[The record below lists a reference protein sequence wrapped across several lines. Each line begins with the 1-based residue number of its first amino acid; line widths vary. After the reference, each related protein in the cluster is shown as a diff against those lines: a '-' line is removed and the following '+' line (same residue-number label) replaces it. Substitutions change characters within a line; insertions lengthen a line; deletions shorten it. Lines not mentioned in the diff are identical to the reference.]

1 MTIKIV
7 TLNIW
12 LGGLLMED
20 VIAFIEAENPDIL
33 LLQEVLNGEDPAL
46 ELQHRTMQV
55 LQAKLGFPYENFAP
69 EYLEIDETG
78 GKAQVGNAV
87 LSKLPITSSHIKE
100 FIPYTEEYHNVD
112 GNYQNC
118 PYNLQ
123 HVVLDTAVGEVNV
136 FNIHGVWDLDGDSFS
151 PLRQKMSNIVLDAI
165 EGKPNVIL
173 AGDTNAKPTNQAMLA
188 VSEKLHSV
196 FGQELKT
203 TFNMRRKDNPGYATA
218 AVDMM
223 FVSPA
228 IKVITHNCPDIDI
241 SDHLPLTATLEIPEA

>member
-1 MTIKIV
+1 
-7 TLNIW
+7 
-12 LGGLLMED
+12 MED
-20 VIAFIEAENPDIL
+20 VIAFIKAKNPDIL
-33 LLQEVLNGEDPAL
+33 LLQEVLNGEDP
-46 ELQHRTMQV
+46 EFEPQHRTMQV
-55 LQAKLGFPYENFAP
+55 LQEAFGFPYEHFAP

-78 GKAQVGNAV
+78 GNAQVGNAV
-87 LSKLPITSSHIKE
+87 LSKFPITSSDIKE
-100 FIPYTEEYHNVD
+100 FIPYTEEYHNVE
-112 GNYQNC
+112 GNYHNC

-123 HVVLDTAVGEVNV
+123 HVVLDTPVGEVNV

-165 EGKPNVIL
+165 EGKANVIL
-173 AGDTNAKPTNQAMLA
+173 AGDTNAKSTNKAMLA
-188 VSEKLHSV
+188 VGEKLHSV

-223 FVSPA
+223 FVSPT
-228 IKVITHNCPDIDI
+228 IKVVAHDCPDVDI